1 MPGNKAPLYAAIA
14 MPAVFLAA
22 TIGYPLG
29 YAIFASLRR
38 LNLARQVDVFIGLR
52 NYTAALTDPTF
63 WNALRVTVEFA
74 LASTALEF
82 AVGLLL
88 ALALYSRPRFQSAI
102 RTIVLVPMFMA
113 PVVVALDWS
122 FLFDPSFG
130 PVNWLLGLVG
140 MAPQTWFASAR
151 LALPALVAVD
161 VWQQTG
167 VIFVILLAGLQ
178 AISPE
183 YWEAA
188 AIDGA
193 GPWLRFRHITW
204 PLLKSATV
212 VALTLRTMFALR
224 TFDLMW
230 VTTSGGPGTSTQT
243 LSVYMYKVGFSQ
255 FDLGYANA
263 LSILL
268 LLVIGA
274 FTLLYSVLLRAPEI

>member
-1 MPGNKAPLYAAIA
+1 MVGNKSSLYAAIA
-14 MPAVFLAA
+14 LPAVFLAA

-52 NYTAALTDPTF
+52 NYTAALADPTF
-63 WNALRVTVEFA
+63 WNALRVTIEFA
-74 LASTALEF
+74 LASTAIEF
-82 AVGLLL
+82 VAGLLL
-88 ALALYSRPRFQSAI
+88 ALALYRRPRFQNAI
-102 RTIVLVPMFMA
+102 RTVVLVPMFMA

-140 MAPQTWFASAR
+140 ISPQTWFASAR

-268 LLVIGA
+268 LLVIGT
-274 FTLLYSVLLRAPEI
+274 FTLLYSVLLRAPDI